1 MSCIS
6 DLEFILT
13 ILWSNF
19 VIKKRVFTKTDKTV
33 YLTNYFDKLLPNDM
47 LLLKLLKEETYKES

>member
-1 MSCIS
+1 MPCIS
-6 DLEFILT
+6 DFEFILT

-19 VIKKRVFTKTDKTV
+19 VIKKRVFTKADKAI